1 MPGFGFGFAPAFARG
16 PGAAASGAP
25 RTLTVLDGNGASFA
39 VPATVL
45 DSDGNPF
52 NVS

>member
-1 MPGFGFGFAPAFARG
+1 MPGLGFGFTPAFMHRRSAVA
-16 PGAAASGAP
+16 PGDP
-25 RTLTVLDGNGASFA
+25 NTLTVLDGNGASFT